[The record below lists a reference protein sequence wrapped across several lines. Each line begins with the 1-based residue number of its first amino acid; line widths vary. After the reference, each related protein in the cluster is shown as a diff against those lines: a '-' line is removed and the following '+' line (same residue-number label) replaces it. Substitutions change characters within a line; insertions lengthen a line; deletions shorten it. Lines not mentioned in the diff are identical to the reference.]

1 MSDKLPNL
9 CYYNNDEYS
18 FNRPYSEKTAEL
30 IDEEVKRMVNEQ
42 YERAKKILSDNKEG
56 HNKLAQLLIDK
67 EVIFAEDV
75 EEIFGKR
82 PWASRS
88 EEIISASKTSR
99 ELKEAEEKEAAK
111 AKEAEKEVKEEES
124 HNTGSNKLKRK
135 HLENN
140 FIQRAVTGA
149 LFVVILVGCI
159 LYSPLSFGIL
169 FTIIGALSVHEFA
182 HLVNRNGGVSIN
194 KTITALGGAYLFL
207 ALMGFCTSAID
218 ARVFL
223 PYLGLLLYLMIT
235 ELYLKKE
242 NPIGNWAYAMLSQLY
257 VALPF
262 ALLNVLAFQNSPE
275 TSSVT
280 YNPILPLSIFVFIW
294 LSDTGAYCVGS
305 LIGKHRLFERISP
318 KKSWEGSIGGAV
330 FSIASSFV
338 FAHFFPFMSTWQW
351 AGLAVT
357 VVIFGTWGDLTESL
371 MKRQLG
377 IKDSGNILPGH
388 GGMLD
393 RFDSALMA
401 IPAAVVYLYVMT
413 MI

>member
-1 MSDKLPNL
+1 M
-9 CYYNNDEYS
+9 
-18 FNRPYSEKTAEL
+18 
-30 IDEEVKRMVNEQ
+30 
-42 YERAKKILSDNKEG
+42 
-56 HNKLAQLLIDK
+56 
-67 EVIFAEDV
+67 
-75 EEIFGKR
+75 
-82 PWASRS
+82 
-88 EEIISASKTSR
+88 
-99 ELKEAEEKEAAK
+99 
-111 AKEAEKEVKEEES
+111 
-124 HNTGSNKLKRK
+124 
-135 HLENN
+135 
-140 FIQRAVTGA
+140 
-149 LFVVILVGCI
+149 GCI

-182 HLVNRNGGVSIN
+182 HLVNKGGEVGIN

-235 ELYLKKE
+235 ELYLKKA
-242 NPIGNWAYAMLSQLY
+242 NPIGNWAYTMLSQLY

-275 TSSVT
+275 TSCVS

-330 FSIASSFV
+330 FSIASSFA
-338 FAHFFPFMSTWQW
+338 FARFFPFMTMWQW
-351 AGLAVT
+351 AGLAVV

-371 MKRQLG
+371 MKRQLD

-401 IPAAVVYLYVMT
+401 IPAAVVYLYAVT

>member
-1 MSDKLPNL
+1 MK
-9 CYYNNDEYS
+9 
-18 FNRPYSEKTAEL
+18 
-30 IDEEVKRMVNEQ
+30 
-42 YERAKKILSDNKEG
+42 
-56 HNKLAQLLIDK
+56 
-67 EVIFAEDV
+67 
-75 EEIFGKR
+75 
-82 PWASRS
+82 
-88 EEIISASKTSR
+88 
-99 ELKEAEEKEAAK
+99 
-111 AKEAEKEVKEEES
+111 
-124 HNTGSNKLKRK
+124 
-135 HLENN
+135 NN
-140 FIQRAVTGA
+140 FIQRAVTGV
-149 LFVVILVGCI
+149 LFVIVLVGCI

-169 FTIIGALSVHEFA
+169 FTIISVLSVHEFA
-182 HLVNRNGGVSIN
+182 QLVSKSSEVSIN

-207 ALMGFCTSAID
+207 ALMSFCTQQSVG

-223 PYLGLLLYLMIT
+223 PYLGLLLYMMIT
-235 ELYLKKE
+235 ELYLKKK
-242 NPIGNWAYAMLSQLY
+242 NPTGNWASSMLSQLY

-275 TSSVT
+275 TGSVT

-318 KKSWEGSIGGAV
+318 KKSWEGSIGGGI
-330 FSIASSFV
+330 FSIASSLG
-338 FAHFFPFMSTWQW
+338 FAHFFPFMPGWQW
-351 AGLAVT
+351 VGLAIV

-401 IPAAVVYLYVMT
+401 IPAAVVYLYALT
-413 MI
+413 LF